1 MNNIIVMVF
10 DSLSISTEKVLR
22 NKAKNYQ
29 GFVVN
34 IFMPLQCS
42 CVDDSKE
49 MEVWT
54 VLLLRNRPNI

>member
-22 NKAKNYQ
+22 NKAKKYQ

-34 IFMPLQCS
+34 ILMPLQCS
-42 CVDDSKE
+42 CIDDSKE